1 MNNLKMIFILFTVI
15 FFTGCAAVGV
25 LSTNDPKQ
33 KITDAYWLF
42 DEKRRPLRAEP
53 LIKEAIK
60 IYQNNNDTSGLAEG
74 YIAYGIFLR
83 SYAVERYSERYQ
95 EKGFLDINVTY
106 ENRHEKSIEYFEKAA
121 KIFKNS
127 KELDKL
133 TNIYLHMGFT
143 YMSANLVSDGC
154 KKFKESIIFNEKFK
168 KQKTNAKIQL
178 EGNSSYKKN
187 IKNLLEKGSI
197 TCNPPI

>member
-1 MNNLKMIFILFTVI
+1 MKKYISLILLTFILS
-15 FFTGCAAVGV
+15 GCAAVGV
-25 LSTNDPKQ
+25 ATTNDPKQ

-83 SYAVERYSERYQ
+83 SYAVERYSKRYQ
-95 EKGFLDINVTY
+95 EKGFIDTSVTY
-106 ENRHEKSIEYFEKAA
+106 ENRHVKSIEYFEKAV
-121 KIFKNS
+121 KILKNN

-133 TNIYLHMGFT
+133 TNVYLHMGFT
-143 YMSANLVSDGC
+143 YMSANLLSDGC
-154 KKFKESIIFNEKFK
+154 KKFKESIIFNEKFE
-168 KQKTNAKIQL
+168 KQNPNAKIQL
-178 EGNSSYKKN
+178 DGYSSYKKY
-187 IKNLLEKGSI
+187 IKSLLKNGGVV
-197 TCNPPI
+197 CNPLI